1 VSKAVIHEHSITG
14 VQVLECVGDFLQPCT
29 RYSSKRAMIQAGLL
43 GRNAIRVINNFIK
56 RSVLHLWP
64 FKELKVVH
72 SGELQRLNTALY

>member
-1 VSKAVIHEHSITG
+1 
-14 VQVLECVGDFLQPCT
+14 
-29 RYSSKRAMIQAGLL
+29 MIQAGLL